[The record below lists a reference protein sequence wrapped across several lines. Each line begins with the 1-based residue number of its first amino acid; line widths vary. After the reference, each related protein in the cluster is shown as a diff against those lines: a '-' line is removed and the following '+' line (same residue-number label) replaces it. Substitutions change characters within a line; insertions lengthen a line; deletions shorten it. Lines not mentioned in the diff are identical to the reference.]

1 MSPLIQ
7 ASGWMFILYIADRV
21 METLFRASTGES
33 IHGFEKI
40 DVRMRTFI
48 SRRNVNLAI
57 LTLALPFGLGIE
69 AFYTIVGWQAFSLA
83 FHFWR
88 VIKFWNA
95 GESADHAFTQ
105 A

>member
-7 ASGWMFILYIADRV
+7 ASGWLFLLYIVDRV
-21 METLFRASTGES
+21 VETLFRASTGES

-40 DVRMRTFI
+40 DIWMRTII

-57 LTLALPFGLGIE
+57 LTAALPFGLGIE
-69 AFYTIVGWQAFSLA
+69 AFYVIVGWQAFSVA
-83 FHFWR
+83 FHLWR
-88 VIKFWNA
+88 VVKFWNA
-95 GESADHAFTQ
+95 GDSADHAFTQ